1 MWHSNDGPKLLPV
14 ILSLPIQSGHR
25 QYCQDIPNMLDKCIT
40 AVQGMSSECGLL
52 LEWTSVGANLIPE
65 SVICKL
71 NAGLL
76 FQYPGL
82 LIAALAGAGVA
93 KFLRN
98 PAPWLK
104 GLLAGYIHN
113 LAISV
118 GG

>member
-1 MWHSNDGPKLLPV
+1 
-14 ILSLPIQSGHR
+14 
-25 QYCQDIPNMLDKCIT
+25 MLDECIT
-40 AVQGMSSECGLL
+40 AVQGMSSEFGLL
-52 LEWTSVGANLIPE
+52 LEWTNIGESLIPE
-65 SVICKL
+65 SLICKL

-104 GLLAGYIHN
+104 GLLAGYVHN

-118 GG
+118 GELFMLICINCARQSNHGTSSTDELNVQVRT